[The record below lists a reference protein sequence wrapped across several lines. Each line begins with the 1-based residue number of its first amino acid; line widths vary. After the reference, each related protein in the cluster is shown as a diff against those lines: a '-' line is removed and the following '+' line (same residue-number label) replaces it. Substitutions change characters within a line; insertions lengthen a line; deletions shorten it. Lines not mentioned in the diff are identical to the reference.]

1 MKQQSRIERT
11 RESIRL
17 RQTYNVIAAYA
28 LDFVIGRGPIFTV
41 REFFLEKLYGVPR
54 FEEPVPIPVRARYM
68 LQQLGPIYVKIG
80 QLISSQSQALPEDWE
95 EQLSK
100 LQSEVQPFPYDEVE
114 AAVIAE
120 LGAPPGEI
128 YAQFDPQPLA
138 AASTAQVHRAVMPDG
153 AQVVVKVQRP
163 GIEQQIQTD
172 AGIMDWLA
180 NFAAQRLQWA
190 KDVDLVGM
198 VNEFGS
204 QVIREV
210 DYRNELYNAF
220 RLNDDLAEITGV
232 RVPFLDPDLSTKR
245 LITMEF
251 IDGFKIT
258 DLQAIEAAGYSREEL
273 AGNALKATVKMILI
287 DGFFHGDLHPGNVM
301 VKRDTGEII
310 LIDTGMVGELD
321 LRQRLDLISLLFA
334 LQNGDVRGLSQ
345 TVRSLAV
352 PFREVN
358 EKTYQKDFERRVGR
372 LMFMKGATFPE
383 IFNEVMDVLRENGLQ
398 FDPSLTLAVKSI
410 MQMEAISSVLFEGS
424 NLMEQGIDTVRELAL
439 EQVTAENVTE
449 TLKKEVSYT
458 LREITGQ
465 IPSLQEATMSWL
477 NQYKKGRFEVH
488 VDMSELEEPLDRA
501 NTLMRELIIGILLTG
516 IIVGSAIATGIAAAF
531 DIERSSLFTTIA
543 FIGYVAATVFAALV
557 ILYTLWQLWRNRSS
571 RRR

>member
-1 MKQQSRIERT
+1 MKQQSSIEKG

-17 RQTYNVIAAYA
+17 RQTYNLIAAYA
-28 LDFVIGRGPIFTV
+28 LDFALGRGPIFRI

-54 FEEPVPIPVRARYM
+54 FEEPVPVPVRVRYM
-68 LQQLGPIYVKIG
+68 LQSLGPIYVKIG
-80 QLISSQSQALPEDWE
+80 QLVSSQSQALPAEWE
-95 EQLSK
+95 EELSK
-100 LQSEVQPFPYDEVE
+100 LQSDVQPFPYDEVE
-114 AAVIAE
+114 AAIIAE
-120 LGAPPGEI
+120 LGAPPQEI
-128 YAQFDPQPLA
+128 YAEFDLDPLA

-163 GIEQQIQTD
+163 GIERQIQTD
-172 AGIMDWLA
+172 KGIMDWLA
-180 NFAAQRLQWA
+180 NFAAQRMQWA
-190 KDVDLVGM
+190 QDMDLVGM
-198 VNEFGS
+198 VDEFGS

-220 RLNDDLAEITGV
+220 RLNDNLAEIEGV
-232 RVPFLDPDLSTKR
+232 RVPHLDPTLSTKR

-258 DLQAIEAAGYSREEL
+258 DLQAIEACGYSREVL
-273 AGNALKATVKMILI
+273 ANNALRATVKMILI

-321 LRQRLDLISLLFA
+321 VRQRLDLISLLFA
-334 LQNGDVRGLSQ
+334 LQNNDVRGLAQ
-345 TVRSLAV
+345 TVRSLSV
-352 PFREVN
+352 PFREVD
-358 EKTYQKDFERRVGR
+358 EAKYQKDFERRVGR
-372 LMFMKGATFPE
+372 LMFMQGASFPE

-410 MQMEAISSVLFEGS
+410 MQMEAISSVLFEGT

-439 EQVTAENVTE
+439 EQVTAENVAE

-458 LREITGQ
+458 LREISGQ
-465 IPSLQEATMSWL
+465 LPSLQEATLGWL

-488 VDMSELEEPLDRA
+488 VDMSELREPLDRA
-501 NTLMRELIIGILLTG
+501 DALMRELIIGILLTG

-531 DIERSSLFTTIA
+531 DVERSSLFTSIA
-543 FIGYVAATVFAALV
+543 FIGYIAATALATLV
-557 ILYTLWQLWRNRSS
+557 IMYTLWQLWRARKRRS
-571 RRR
+571 

>member
-1 MKQQSRIERT
+1 
-11 RESIRL
+11 
-17 RQTYNVIAAYA
+17 
-28 LDFVIGRGPIFTV
+28 
-41 REFFLEKLYGVPR
+41 VPR
-54 FEEPVPIPVRARYM
+54 FAEPVPIPVRVRYM

-80 QLISSQSQALPEDWE
+80 QLASSQSQALPEDWE

-100 LQSEVQPFPYDEVE
+100 LQSEVQPFPYVEVE
-114 AAVIAE
+114 EAVIKE

-128 YAQFDPQPLA
+128 YAEFNPEPLA

-153 AQVVVKVQRP
+153 SQVVVKVQRP

-172 AGIMDWLA
+172 AGIMDWMA
-180 NFAAQRLQWA
+180 NLAAQRMQWA

-220 RLNDDLAEITGV
+220 RLNENLAEISGV
-232 RVPFLDPDLSTKR
+232 RVPYLDPDLSTKR

-258 DLQAIEAAGYSREEL
+258 DLAAIEACGYSREVL
-273 AGNALKATVKMILI
+273 ANNALRATVKMILI

-321 LRQRLDLISLLFA
+321 VRQRLDLISLLFA
-334 LQNGDVRGLSQ
+334 LQNNDVRGLAQ
-345 TVRSLAV
+345 TVRSLSV

-358 EKTYQKDFERRVGR
+358 EKAYEKDFERRVGR
-372 LMFMKGATFPE
+372 LMFMQGSTFPE

-410 MQMEAISSVLFEGS
+410 MQMEAISSVLFEGT

-488 VDMSELEEPLDRA
+488 VDMSELKEPLDRA
-501 NTLMRELIIGILLTG
+501 DALMRELIIGILLTG

-531 DIERSSLFTTIA
+531 DIERSSLFSTIA
-543 FIGYVAATVFAALV
+543 FIGYIAATVLATLV
-557 ILYTLWQLWRNRSS
+557 ITYTFWQLWRGRK
-571 RRR
+571 RR

>member
-1 MKQQSRIERT
+1 MKQQGRIERG

-17 RQTYNVIAAYA
+17 RQTYNIIAAYA
-28 LDFVIGRGPIFTV
+28 LDFAIGRGPIFTV

-54 FEEPVPIPVRARYM
+54 FEEPVPIPVRVRYM

-80 QLISSQSQALPEDWE
+80 QLVSSQSQALPEDWE

-114 AAVIAE
+114 EAVINE

-128 YAQFDPQPLA
+128 YAEFNREPLA

-180 NFAAQRLQWA
+180 NFAAQRMQWA
-190 KDVDLVGM
+190 QDVDLVGM
-198 VNEFGS
+198 VDEFGS

-220 RLNDDLAEITGV
+220 RLNDNLAEIEGV
-232 RVPFLDPDLSTKR
+232 RVPYLDPDLSTKR

-258 DLQAIEAAGYSREEL
+258 DLAEIEACGYSREVL
-273 AGNALKATVKMILI
+273 ANNALRATVKMILI

-321 LRQRLDLISLLFA
+321 VRQRLDLISLLFA
-334 LQNGDVRGLSQ
+334 LQNNDVRGLAQ
-345 TVRSLAV
+345 TVRGLSV

-358 EKTYQKDFERRVGR
+358 EKAYQKDFERRVGR
-372 LMFMKGATFPE
+372 LMFMQGATFPE

-410 MQMEAISSVLFEGS
+410 MQMEAISSVLFEGT

-458 LREITGQ
+458 LREISGQ
-465 IPSLQEATMSWL
+465 LPSLQEATMSWL

-488 VDMSELEEPLDRA
+488 VDMSELEEPLNRA
-501 NTLMRELIIGILLTG
+501 DTLLRELVIGILLSG

-531 DIERSSLFTTIA
+531 DVERSSLFSTIA
-543 FIGYVAATVFAALV
+543 FIGYIAATVLATLV
-557 ILYTLWQLWRNRSS
+557 IAYTFWQLWRGRKRRS
-571 RRR
+571 

>member
-1 MKQQSRIERT
+1 MKQQSRIERG

-17 RQTYNVIAAYA
+17 RQTYNIIASYA
-28 LDFVIGRGPIFTV
+28 LDFAIGRGPIFPI
-41 REFFLEKLYGVPR
+41 RQFFLEKLYGVPR
-54 FEEPVPIPVRARYM
+54 FAEPVPIPIRVRYM

-80 QLISSQSQALPEDWE
+80 QLASSQSQALPEEWE

-114 AAVIAE
+114 VAVIAE
-120 LGAPPGEI
+120 LGAPPQEI
-128 YAQFDPQPLA
+128 YAEFDPIPLA

-172 AGIMDWLA
+172 AGIMDWMA
-180 NFAAQRLQWA
+180 NFAAQRMQWA
-190 KDVDLVGM
+190 KDIDLVGM
-198 VNEFGS
+198 VDEFGS

-220 RLNDDLAEITGV
+220 RLNDNLAEISGV
-232 RVPFLDPDLSTKR
+232 RAPYLDPNLSTKR

-251 IDGFKIT
+251 IDGFKVT
-258 DLQAIEAAGYSREEL
+258 DLAAIEACGYSREVL
-273 AGNALKATVKMILI
+273 AENALRATVKMILI

-334 LQNGDVRGLSQ
+334 LQNNDVRGLAQ
-345 TVRSLAV
+345 TVRSLSV

-358 EKTYQKDFERRVGR
+358 EKAYEKDFERRVGR
-372 LMFMKGATFPE
+372 LMFMQGASFPE

-410 MQMEAISSVLFEGS
+410 MQMEAISSVLFAGS

-439 EQVTAENVTE
+439 EEVTADNVTDA
-449 TLKKEVSYT
+449 LKNEVSST
-458 LREITGQ
+458 LRQISGQ
-465 IPSLQEATMSWL
+465 LPSLQEATMGWL

-488 VDMSELEEPLDRA
+488 VDMSELKEPLDRA
-501 NTLMRELIIGILLTG
+501 DTLMRELIIGILLSG

-531 DIERSSLFTTIA
+531 DIERSSLFSTMA
-543 FIGYVAATVFAALV
+543 FIGYIAATVFASLV
-557 ILYTLWQLWRNRSS
+557 ILYTLWQLWRG
-571 RRR
+571 RRRPS